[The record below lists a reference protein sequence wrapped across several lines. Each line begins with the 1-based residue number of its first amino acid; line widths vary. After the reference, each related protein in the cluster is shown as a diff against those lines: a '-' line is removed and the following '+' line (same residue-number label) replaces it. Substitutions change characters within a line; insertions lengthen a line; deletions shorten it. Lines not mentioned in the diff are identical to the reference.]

1 MLLKRGNSY
10 YVVLSEF
17 TITRVVTIS
26 RSLSYRIANVAD
38 KLVCKENMSS
48 RVVTVAAVT
57 AAGGL
62 LAYCL
67 FFRKKKVS
75 WIKLVWYHHFRT
87 FFNPA
92 HAKYCPPFECM
103 SVCPSRVRCRNYST
117 ILLFYHVYDA
127 RRVFVLA
134 FNIYWS
140 EHCILYRC
148 SYKKKNIFW
157 MQIIQADRP
166 NHPGMIL

>member
-1 MLLKRGNSY
+1 MLLKRGNNY

-17 TITRVVTIS
+17 TITRIVTIS

-75 WIKLVWYHHFRT
+75 
-87 FFNPA
+87 
-92 HAKYCPPFECM
+92 
-103 SVCPSRVRCRNYST
+103 
-117 ILLFYHVYDA
+117 
-127 RRVFVLA
+127 
-134 FNIYWS
+134 
-140 EHCILYRC
+140 
-148 SYKKKNIFW
+148 
-157 MQIIQADRP
+157 
-166 NHPGMIL
+166 

>member
-17 TITRVVTIS
+17 TITRIVTIS

-57 AAGGL
+57 AVGGL
-62 LAYCL
+62 LSYYL

-75 WIKLVWYHHFRT
+75 RIKLVWY
-87 FFNPA
+87 
-92 HAKYCPPFECM
+92 
-103 SVCPSRVRCRNYST
+103 
-117 ILLFYHVYDA
+117 
-127 RRVFVLA
+127 
-134 FNIYWS
+134 
-140 EHCILYRC
+140 
-148 SYKKKNIFW
+148 
-157 MQIIQADRP
+157 
-166 NHPGMIL
+166 

>member
-57 AAGGL
+57 AVGGL
-62 LAYCL
+62 LSYYL

-75 WIKLVWYHHFRT
+75 RIKLVWY
-87 FFNPA
+87 
-92 HAKYCPPFECM
+92 
-103 SVCPSRVRCRNYST
+103 
-117 ILLFYHVYDA
+117 
-127 RRVFVLA
+127 
-134 FNIYWS
+134 
-140 EHCILYRC
+140 
-148 SYKKKNIFW
+148 
-157 MQIIQADRP
+157 
-166 NHPGMIL
+166 